1 MALVVLLGAV
11 GSYGVA
17 VMSVDIGSEWMKIAV
32 VSVRAYLVLVFFWSF
47 FLFVLFLDRLLLLVA
62 TELRAT
68 YYVECMALN

>member
-32 VSVRAYLVLVFFWSF
+32 VSVRANLVLVFFWSF
-47 FLFVLFLDRLLLLVA
+47 FLFVLFLDHLLFFVT
-62 TELRAT
+62 TELHI
-68 YYVECMALN
+68 M

>member
-47 FLFVLFLDRLLLLVA
+47 FPFVLFLDHLLLFVA
-62 TELRAT
+62 TELHI
-68 YYVECMALN
+68 M